1 MLAVVAVIVIIN
13 VIIIITIITVLQVP
27 VGYETVASN
36 IGRNKKKSYPLFQK

>member
-13 VIIIITIITVLQVP
+13 VIIIITIITVLQVL